1 MTNRSDIKESTN
13 SGYMSH
19 MTKCLIIISTML
31 LLKAASN
38 KTSFVTLKRTF
49 ENRS

>member
-19 MTKCLIIISTML
+19 MSKCLIIISAM
-31 LLKAASN
+31 LKAASN